1 MAQVFVIGTVAADLE
16 LRISTRKVPYIR
28 FAISERIGYGETG
41 SRQYYQVWAFGS
53 DAEWLARKNVKKGSL
68 LWISGQLRLV
78 DCLEPDGNAGKVLKI
93 TFKDGD
99 YQGGYK
105 YESEEVRRRPS
116 VRRFPGLCLP
126 AVCGVLSQDRG
137 NQSHAF
143 ASGRLSPH
151 LPHAESGTAHAALPG
166 IPGGWYPGTWQLRFH
181 GLRRGKRPG
190 IHRGLQAVRLRCV
203 HRAAPQ
209 NRGGLSI

>member
-99 YQGGYK
+99 YVDG
-105 YESEEVRRRPS
+105 ESQRKAS
-116 VRRFPGLCLP
+116 AGSLP
-126 AVCGVLSQDRG
+126 A
-137 NQSHAF
+137 
-143 ASGRLSPH
+143 
-151 LPHAESGTAHAALPG
+151 AESAEAIPPKDGWKSRLNGDREPLPE
-166 IPGGWYPGTWQLRFH
+166 
-181 GLRRGKRPG
+181 
-190 IHRGLQAVRLRCV
+190 
-203 HRAAPQ
+203 
-209 NRGGLSI
+209 